1 MDFPF
6 SHFYANGALLV
17 MWGALLF
24 HLLLPI
30 PHAAHPVTLW
40 HKFAELLASKV
51 NTPAHSAQNLL
62 SGSLAWCLMMF
73 PTMALLWALKPL
85 VWQPQLFDLAL
96 LLLAL
101 DWRRQETFANQFTQ
115 ALAKEDKPQARAL
128 IQPLVNRQ
136 TTTLSALGLGKAG
149 VETLVMGFGRNVIGV
164 MFWYGLLGGS
174 GALIYRLIAELARAW
189 SPSRSAF
196 QPFGLP
202 AIRILAVL
210 DWLPLRLFSVLIIVG
225 KQAGSVFKAVIQQSR
240 SWPLPGTAWLL
251 CAVGNKL
258 QLALGGPAIYGE
270 QKSVRAKIGG
280 RIVPAAIHI
289 AQVQRLIAWRILI
302 WIALESLLLLLIY
315 RGV

>member
-1 MDFPF
+1 METGF

-51 NTPAHSAQNLL
+51 NTPASYAQNLL
-62 SGSLAWCLMMF
+62 SGALAWGLMIF

-96 LLLAL
+96 LLLSL
-101 DWRRQETFANQFTQ
+101 DWRRQETLANQLAQ
-115 ALAKEDKPQARAL
+115 ALAKEDKPQARTL
-128 IQPLVNRQ
+128 LQPFVNRQ

-164 MFWYGLLGGS
+164 LFWYGVLGGS
-174 GALIYRLIAELARAW
+174 GAFLYRLIAELARAW
-189 SPSRSAF
+189 SPSRATF
-196 QPFGLP
+196 QPFGFT
-202 AIRILAVL
+202 AVRILALL
-210 DWLPLRLFSVLIIVG
+210 DWLPLRLFSLLIILG
-225 KQAGSVFKAVIQQSR
+225 KQAGTIFKAVLEQSR
-240 SWPLPGTAWLL
+240 SWPLPGPAWLL

-280 RIVPAAIHI
+280 RIAPAAIHI
-289 AQVQRLIAWRILI
+289 AQVQSLIAWRIFV

>member
-1 MDFPF
+1 METGF

-51 NTPAHSAQNLL
+51 NTPASYAQNLL
-62 SGSLAWCLMMF
+62 SGALAWGLMIF

-96 LLLAL
+96 LLLSL
-101 DWRRQETFANQFTQ
+101 DWRRQETLANQLAQ

-128 IQPLVNRQ
+128 LQPFVNRQ

-164 MFWYGLLGGS
+164 LFWYGVLGGS
-174 GALIYRLIAELARAW
+174 GAFLYRLIAELARAW
-189 SPSRSAF
+189 SPSRTTF
-196 QPFGLP
+196 QPFGFT
-202 AIRILAVL
+202 AVRILALL
-210 DWLPLRLFSVLIIVG
+210 DWLPLRLFSLLIILG
-225 KQAGSVFKAVIQQSR
+225 KQAGTIFKTVLEQSR
-240 SWPLPGTAWLL
+240 SWPLPGPAWLL

-258 QLALGGPAIYGE
+258 QLALGDPAIYGE

-280 RIVPAAIHI
+280 RIAPAAIHI
-289 AQVQRLIAWRILI
+289 AQVQSLIAWRIFV

>member
-1 MDFPF
+1 METGF

-30 PHAAHPVTLW
+30 PHAVHPVTLW

-51 NTPAHSAQNLL
+51 NTPASDTQNLI
-62 SGSLAWCLMMF
+62 SGSLAWGLMVL
-73 PTMALLWALKPL
+73 PTIAVLWALKPL

-101 DWRRQETFANQFTQ
+101 DWRRQETLGTQLTQ
-115 ALAKEDKPQARAL
+115 ALAKEDKPQARSL
-128 IQPLVNRQ
+128 LQPFVNRQ

-149 VETLVMGFGRNVIGV
+149 VETLVMGFGRNVVGV
-164 MFWYGLLGGS
+164 LFWYGLFGGG
-174 GALIYRLIAELARAW
+174 GALMYLLIAELARAW
-189 SPSRSAF
+189 SPSRATY

-202 AIRILAVL
+202 AVRVLAVL
-210 DWLPLRLFSVLIIVG
+210 DWLPLRLFSLIIITG
-225 KQAGSVFKAVIQQSR
+225 KQAGNVFKAVLEQSR
-240 SWPLPGTAWLL
+240 SWPLPGPAWLL

-258 QLALGGPAIYGE
+258 QLSLGGPAIYGE

-280 RIVPAAIHI
+280 RIAPAAIHI
-289 AQVQRLIAWRILI
+289 AQVQKLIAWRIFV

>member
-1 MDFPF
+1 METWF
-6 SHFYANGALLV
+6 SHLYANGALLV

-30 PHAAHPVTLW
+30 PYAVHPVTLW

-51 NTPAHSAQNLL
+51 NTPASDTQNLI
-62 SGSLAWCLMMF
+62 SGSLAWGLMVL
-73 PTMALLWALKPL
+73 PTIAVLWALKPL
-85 VWQPQLFDLAL
+85 VWQTQLFDLAL

-101 DWRRQETFANQFTQ
+101 DWRRQETLGTQLTQ
-115 ALAKEDKPQARAL
+115 ALAKEDKPQARTL
-128 IQPLVNRQ
+128 LQPFVNRQ

-149 VETLVMGFGRNVIGV
+149 VETLVMGFGRNVVGV
-164 MFWYGLLGGS
+164 LFWYGLFGGC
-174 GALIYRLIAELARAW
+174 GALMYRLIAELARAW
-189 SPSRSAF
+189 SPSRTIY

-202 AIRILAVL
+202 AVRVLAVL
-210 DWLPLRLFSVLIIVG
+210 DWLPLRLFSLIIITG
-225 KQAGSVFKAVIQQSR
+225 KQAGNVFKAVLEQSR
-240 SWPLPGTAWLL
+240 SWPLPGPAWLL

-258 QLALGGPAIYGE
+258 QLSLGGPAIYGE

-280 RIVPAAIHI
+280 RIAPAAIHI
-289 AQVQRLIAWRILI
+289 AQVQKLIAWRIFV